1 MNRIR
6 TEHAGKHELG
16 VTLVELM
23 VAVVVGLLLILGVIQ
38 IYLTTKQSY
47 NAQAELARMQE
58 SGRFAMDLITR
69 DLRRAGFWGG
79 NVDTTTIEGNPG
91 RFAPVAD
98 TCNDSDWA
106 RMIAWRVTGLN
117 NGGVGYL
124 CAAGRNTDAD
134 LLTIRYAGPEPI
146 IPPATIAP
154 DGTLY
159 LRSTLFAGRLMR
171 GDNEAINT
179 LPALDGGTPDH
190 LLPQVRPLVSHAY
203 YIANSAQTCNG
214 AAIPALWRVRL
225 LPGGTIGADEI
236 APGIEQ
242 LQVRFLENGSY
253 VDANLVTSWPDVTAV
268 RVWLLAR
275 SNCPEQ
281 GLGSAPTY
289 QMADVTTWPATPD
302 NFRRHLY
309 VSTVMLRNT
318 LVR

>member
-1 MNRIR
+1 MSR
-6 TEHAGKHELG
+6 TPIKPAGKGELG

-23 VAVVVGLLLILGVIQ
+23 VAVVIGLLLMLGVIQ
-38 IYLTTKQSY
+38 VYLTSKQSY

-69 DLRRAGFWGG
+69 DLRRAGYWGG
-79 NVDTTTIEGNPG
+79 NVDTTTIEGDPG
-91 RFAPVAD
+91 RLVPPDD
-98 TCNDSDWA
+98 TCVDSNWA
-106 RMIAWRVTGLN
+106 TNITWRISGLN
-117 NGGVGYL
+117 NDETGYD
-124 CAAGRNTDAD
+124 CAAGRIEAAD

-146 IPPATIAP
+146 ETIAT

-159 LRSTLFAGRLMR
+159 LRSTLFAGRVMR
-171 GDNEAINT
+171 GNNEDLNT
-179 LPALDGGTPDH
+179 LPPLGTAPAH
-190 LLPQVRPLVSHAY
+190 LEPQVRPLVSHAY

-214 AAIPALWRVRL
+214 VAIPALWQVRL
-225 LPGGTIGADEI
+225 LPGGTITAEEI

-242 LQVRFLENGSY
+242 LQVRYLESGRY
-253 VDANLVTSWPDVTAV
+253 VDASAVINWPDVTAV

-289 QMADVTTWPATPD
+289 QMADVSWPATPD
-302 NFRRHLY
+302 NFRRQLY

>member
-1 MNRIR
+1 
-6 TEHAGKHELG
+6 
-16 VTLVELM
+16 M

-38 IYLTTKQSY
+38 VYLTTKQSY

-69 DLRRAGFWGG
+69 DLRRAGYWGG
-79 NVDTTTIEGNPG
+79 NVDTTTIEGDPG
-91 RFAPVAD
+91 RFDPVAN
-98 TCNDSDWA
+98 TCNNSDWA
-106 RMIAWRVTGLN
+106 RMVAWRVTGLN
-117 NGGVGYL
+117 NGQAGYA
-124 CAAGRNTDAD
+124 CAAGRIANAD
-134 LLTIRYAGPEPI
+134 LLTIRYAGPEPT
-146 IPPATIAP
+146 ATIAN

-171 GDNEAINT
+171 GDNEASNT
-179 LPALDGGTPDH
+179 LPPIGAGTPAH
-190 LLPQVRPLVSHAY
+190 LLPQVRPLVAHAY
-203 YIANSAQTCNG
+203 YIANSTQTCNG

-225 LPGGTIGADEI
+225 LPGGTIAPEEI
-236 APGIEQ
+236 ASGIEQ
-242 LQVRFLENGSY
+242 LQVRFLENEDDGY
-253 VDANLVTSWPDVTAV
+253 VDADNVNSWPDVTAV

-281 GLGSAPTY
+281 GLGNAPTY
-289 QMADVTTWPATPD
+289 QMADVPWPGTPD